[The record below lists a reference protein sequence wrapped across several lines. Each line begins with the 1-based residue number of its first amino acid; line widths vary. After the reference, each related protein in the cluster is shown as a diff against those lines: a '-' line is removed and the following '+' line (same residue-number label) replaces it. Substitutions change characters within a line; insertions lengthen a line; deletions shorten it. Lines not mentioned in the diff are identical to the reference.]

1 VPSTLRDLLS
11 LLDLEAIE
19 DDLFRGRQPDTRLQ
33 RVFGGQVAGQ
43 ALTAA
48 ARTVPSERTVHSL
61 HAVFVRPGD
70 PAVPI
75 VYDVSAIREG
85 RSFSTRRTAARQH
98 GNEIFF
104 MTSSFQV
111 PEDGLE
117 HQNLMPE
124 VPAPETCPPM
134 AEVVETQGG
143 GSGREW
149 EQEWAALE
157 MRYAGGAPAADER
170 TGQSPENGV
179 TRLWVRAAGQL
190 PDDPVVHA
198 SVLTYASDLTLL
210 GSALAPHRTHITDG
224 TVQAASLDH
233 AMWFHRPHRSD
244 EWLLYDQ
251 MSPSASGARG
261 LAIGK
266 LFSRDGVL
274 VATVAQEGLIR
285 VRDRN

>member
-1 VPSTLRDLLS
+1 LPTTLRDLLS

-111 PEDGLE
+111 PEAGLE
-117 HQNLMPE
+117 HQDVMPE
-124 VPAPETCPPM
+124 VPAPEMCPPM
-134 AEVVETQGG
+134 AEVVETQDG

-157 MRYAGGAPAADER
+157 MRYAGGPSADER
-170 TGQSPENGV
+170 ADQSIENGV

-190 PDDPVVHA
+190 PDDPVVHG
-198 SVLTYASDLTLL
+198 SVLTYASGLALL
-210 GSALAPHRTHITDG
+210 GSALAPRRPQLTDG

-233 AMWFHRPHRSD
+233 AMWFRRPQRSV
-244 EWLLYDQ
+244 EGLLYDQ
-251 MSPSASGARG
+251 MSPAASGARG
-261 LAIGK
+261 LASGK